1 MAKKKLEGFL
11 YGVYNSRGGTIF
23 VVASSRKDA
32 DVRIQKEFE
41 MTEEQHCTPEAMEDG
56 FDIKPATL
64 YVPEEIKYTQ
74 GDLEYTFGLE
84 VRSDAEYP
92 MVADGKHVTVE
103 AVRPGEKTE
112 YIAGTYQPRWDD
124 DAFSFVVYE

>member
-11 YGVYNSRGGTIF
+11 YGLYNSRGGTMF
-23 VVASSRKDA
+23 VVSNSRKDA
-32 DVRIQKEFE
+32 DVRIQKELE
-41 MTEEQHCTPEAMEDG
+41 MTEEDHCTPEAMEAG

-64 YVPEEIKYTQ
+64 YVPEIEYTK

-84 VRSDAEYP
+84 VRADVEHP
-92 MVADGKHVTVE
+92 MERKVSHVTAE
-103 AVRPGEKTE
+103 AVRSGEKTE
-112 YIAGTYQPRWDD
+112 HIAGTYHPKWDD